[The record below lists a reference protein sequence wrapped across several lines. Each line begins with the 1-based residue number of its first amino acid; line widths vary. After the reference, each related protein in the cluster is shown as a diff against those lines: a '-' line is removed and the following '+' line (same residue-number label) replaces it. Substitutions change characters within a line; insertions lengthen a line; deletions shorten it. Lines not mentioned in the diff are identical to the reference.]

1 MHGPDNIDAPQE
13 PKAKLSTSEPKAKLN
28 ISEPRAKLNTSKPLQ
43 SILDHVDDVII
54 DETADLKAII
64 ESFGDRAFGPIMLLS
79 GLFMLTPLGAIP
91 MIPAAFGFIVITF
104 AVQLLMRRRTPWM
117 PNILSRVKVSSK
129 RVRQVKHKA
138 RPVLAKIDKII
149 HPRMQWAAKGP
160 FQVLAALIAIVLSM
174 AMVPLGAVPFA
185 VCIPGFVLGLLGI
198 GITARDGI
206 MMMIAFTLSLG
217 AFVGIW
223 VLLT

>member
-1 MHGPDNIDAPQE
+1 MVDPESINS
-13 PKAKLSTSEPKAKLN
+13 KA
-28 ISEPRAKLNTSKPLQ
+28 RADTPLDTAKPLQ

-54 DETADLKAII
+54 EDSADLKSII
-64 ESFGDRAFGPIMLLS
+64 ESFGDRAFGPVMLLS

-91 MIPAAFGFIVITF
+91 MVPAAFGLVVITF
-104 AVQLLMRRRTPWM
+104 AVQLLMRRETPWM
-117 PNILSRVKVSSK
+117 PNVLAKVKVSSS
-129 RVRQVKHKA
+129 RLQQVKRKA
-138 RPVLAKIDKII
+138 TPILARIDGII
-149 HPRMQWAAKGP
+149 RPRMEWAAKGP
-160 FQVLAALIAIVLSM
+160 FQILAALIAIILSM

-185 VCIPGFVLGLLGI
+185 VCIPGFVIGLLGL

-206 MMMIAFTLSLG
+206 MMLIAFTLSLG